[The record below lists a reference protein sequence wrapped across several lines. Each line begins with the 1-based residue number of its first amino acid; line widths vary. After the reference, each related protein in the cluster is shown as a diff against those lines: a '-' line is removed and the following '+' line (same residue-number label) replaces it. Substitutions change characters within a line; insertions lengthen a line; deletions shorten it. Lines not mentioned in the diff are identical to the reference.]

1 MKKCKPENVNM
12 KKTKY
17 FLSSSTEDDLE
28 FDNEAQIIPISN
40 HTTNNCKNCPSKE
53 DKTYESKAKLSKG
66 VIKQVS
72 GSYSKFR
79 TPLNLKYLGK
89 RVASEKKTYVEM
101 SDQKHTT
108 EFVMSKTSAFL
119 VRSTEYRRPDGYW
132 RPIL

>member
-12 KKTKY
+12 EKTKY

-72 GSYSKFR
+72 ESYSKFR
-79 TPLNLKYLGK
+79 TPLNL
-89 RVASEKKTYVEM
+89 
-101 SDQKHTT
+101 Q
-108 EFVMSKTSAFL
+108 
-119 VRSTEYRRPDGYW
+119 
-132 RPIL
+132 